1 MKRIVIKVGSNVLTR
16 KDGTLDVTR
25 MSALVDQIA
34 QLRQNS
40 IEVIL
45 VSSGAVASGR
55 SELKLSEHR
64 LDTTSQRQLF
74 SAVGQAKLINR
85 YYELFRDHGIAVGQ
99 VLTMKEN
106 FGTRRHYLNQK
117 NCMTVM
123 LENGVIPIVNENDT
137 ISVTELMFT
146 DNDELSG
153 LIASMMDADTLIIL
167 SNIDGIYNGSPA
179 EPNSQVIREI
189 GQKMDLTNYIQTNK
203 SSFGR
208 GGMLTKTNIA
218 RKVADEGIEV
228 IIANGKRDDIL
239 LHLLLDNNAICTR
252 FIPKSKSI
260 SGVKKWIAHSEG
272 FAKGEITINEKAL
285 EALRGD
291 RAVSILPIGIIEVT
305 GEFEKD
311 DIIRIMDADG
321 ALIGVGKANCTS
333 VQAKAAMGK
342 HAGRPVV
349 HYDYLYLE

>member
-117 NCMTVM
+117 NCMTV
-123 LENGVIPIVNENDT
+123 T
-137 ISVTELMFT
+137 
-146 DNDELSG
+146 
-153 LIASMMDADTLIIL
+153 
-167 SNIDGIYNGSPA
+167 
-179 EPNSQVIREI
+179 
-189 GQKMDLTNYIQTNK
+189 
-203 SSFGR
+203 
-208 GGMLTKTNIA
+208 
-218 RKVADEGIEV
+218 
-228 IIANGKRDDIL
+228 
-239 LHLLLDNNAICTR
+239 
-252 FIPKSKSI
+252 
-260 SGVKKWIAHSEG
+260 
-272 FAKGEITINEKAL
+272 
-285 EALRGD
+285 
-291 RAVSILPIGIIEVT
+291 
-305 GEFEKD
+305 
-311 DIIRIMDADG
+311 
-321 ALIGVGKANCTS
+321 
-333 VQAKAAMGK
+333 
-342 HAGRPVV
+342 
-349 HYDYLYLE
+349 